1 MFKIKGEVKSYSKCS
16 GLNPRIIGVVK
27 VVLSDSALKQ
37 KEIAKKLIY
46 SVNQLA
52 A

>member
-1 MFKIKGEVKSYSKCS
+1 MFKIKGEVKSYGECN
-16 GLNPRIIGVVK
+16 GLNPCVIGQVK

-37 KEIAKKLIY
+37 KETAKKLIY